1 MKFQTTVAWLAA
13 ILILSALSGCAS
25 TRYVSTLKPSGDK
38 TLQMGDV
45 RFSIISPDGKDDTL
59 AVRSRE
65 LYPNLFTDEWTGL
78 PVVVETDF
86 SHDSTMN
93 RAAFLT
99 GFCSL
104 GMIPFPGTEKTTYN
118 VKTRLIN
125 ALGESVPAGKVA
137 FEFKEVKWMTI
148 LGPLGLLPIV
158 GSSDLPRD
166 YQILFINFEENIKKA
181 TAKQGDYRTNCHVE
195 AVVKSLLTADREKLA
210 DDYRVRKTRLQE
222 VIIDGKRCWS
232 YLAPSISQGQSRAD
246 SFTAL
251 IYQDYPKRVSQ
262 PLDVVTVARRD
273 GTGAWRPVSGY
284 LQSIRTL
291 TAAGVLMEN
300 GLPSRVVVRAAE
312 DAPLEDFI
320 GSPEISRGGYAAAL
334 RWSNGVL
341 LEAKNSSLPKMLKE
355 KTDSEL
361 LAVATRIEK
370 AVLDL
375 SEQAERAKDRAQAI
389 VEKGQGDPGPDR
401 EISVLCRQRIEI
413 LKPILAAI
421 KQTAERKQGQ

>member
-1 MKFQTTVAWLAA
+1 MKFQTTVTWLAA
-13 ILILSALSGCAS
+13 VLILSALSGCAS

-45 RFSIISPDGKDDTL
+45 RFSIVSLDGKDETL

-86 SHDSTMN
+86 SHDSSMN

-137 FEFKEVKWMTI
+137 FEFEEVKWMTI

-158 GSSDLPRD
+158 GPSDLPRD

-195 AVVKSLLTADREKLA
+195 AVVKSLRTADQAGLA
-210 DDYRVRKTRLQE
+210 NDYQVRRTRLQE
-222 VIIDGKRCWS
+222 VTIDGRHCWS
-232 YLAPSISQGQSRAD
+232 YLAPSLSQKLNSAD

-251 IYQDYPKRVSQ
+251 IYKDYPRRGLK
-262 PLDVVTVARRD
+262 PLDEVIVARRD
-273 GTGAWRPVSGY
+273 ETGAWHPVTGY
-284 LQSIRTL
+284 LRSVKAL
-291 TAAGVLMEN
+291 TAVGVLMEN
-300 GLPSRVVVRAAE
+300 GVPAKVVVRAVE
-312 DAPLEDFI
+312 EAPLEDFI
-320 GSPEISRGGYAAAL
+320 ETPDLSGADRSEVL

-341 LEAKNSSLPKMLKE
+341 LEAKNRSLTRILKE
-355 KTDSEL
+355 KTGDEL
-361 LAVATRIEK
+361 PALATRIEK
-370 AVLDL
+370 SILDL
-375 SEQAERAKDRAQAI
+375 SGQAEQAKDRAQAI
-389 VEKGQGDPGPDR
+389 VEKGQGDPAPDR
-401 EISVLCRQRIEI
+401 EFSVLCRQRIEV

-421 KQTAERKQGQ
+421 KQEAAVKRQN